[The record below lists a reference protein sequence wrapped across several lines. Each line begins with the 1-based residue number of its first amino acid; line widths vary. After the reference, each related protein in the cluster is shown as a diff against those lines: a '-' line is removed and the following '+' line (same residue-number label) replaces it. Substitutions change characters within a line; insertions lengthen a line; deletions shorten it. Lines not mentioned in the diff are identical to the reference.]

1 MHKLYFP
8 LYIYALRVKLHFN
21 LYHRDYR
28 FEKES
33 PLLGPGRSSRLYIAE
48 EYIMPKELE
57 EAVGTYLELL
67 EKLLI

>member
-1 MHKLYFP
+1 MPSYTFR
-8 LYIYALRVKLHFN
+8 YIYALRGKLHFN

-48 EYIMPKELE
+48 EYVMPKELE